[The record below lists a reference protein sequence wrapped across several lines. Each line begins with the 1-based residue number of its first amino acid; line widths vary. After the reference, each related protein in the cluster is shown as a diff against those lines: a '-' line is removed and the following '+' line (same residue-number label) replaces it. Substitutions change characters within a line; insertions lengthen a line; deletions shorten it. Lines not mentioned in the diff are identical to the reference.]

1 MNEVK
6 EYIKI
11 KRKKKVRKKIFM
23 ISTVVLIILIVFF
36 TKSPLFNLK
45 TITVE
50 GTSNISAESV
60 LETVNNRI
68 GKNIFILNRNKMIKD
83 ILSEPYFLSAK
94 IRMSG
99 INSLNIIVTEES
111 PVFYTKYD
119 SNYYIFNDKGVLIEI
134 ANNIEGRN
142 LVEITGVATEELQ
155 LGNKIINNEHII
167 ETLEIIYP
175 YIAENKESIKFDRFD
190 LSKLYDIKGY
200 MGDIEVFFGE
210 ITDFHAKINDVYNII
225 LNGNVGITNGY
236 IDVSIK
242 NMPVIKKNEE

>member
-11 KRKKKVRKKIFM
+11 KKKKKVRKKIFM
-23 ISTVVLIILIVFF
+23 ISTVVLI
-36 TKSPLFNLK
+36 LFNLK

-111 PVFYTKYD
+111 PVFYTKYV
-119 SNYYIFNDKGVLIEI
+119 IFRYLM
-134 ANNIEGRN
+134 
-142 LVEITGVATEELQ
+142 
-155 LGNKIINNEHII
+155 
-167 ETLEIIYP
+167 
-175 YIAENKESIKFDRFD
+175 IK
-190 LSKLYDIKGY
+190 
-200 MGDIEVFFGE
+200 VF
-210 ITDFHAKINDVYNII
+210 
-225 LNGNVGITNGY
+225 
-236 IDVSIK
+236 
-242 NMPVIKKNEE
+242 